1 MSKADRL
8 TPKEEA
14 FCLAYLETG
23 SASEAYRRAYSAKK
37 MKPATIHVKASQL
50 LDRDKVTVRLE
61 EVRESRL
68 KRHEVTVDRIVAE
81 LEKIA
86 FANAD
91 DFFAW
96 GPTGVVIKASDEL
109 TPEQRIFSARSPP
122 YKPRLARGLVSFI
135 FSQRQYAIVCG
146 ATIRMRLAP
155 HVTLFIW
162 PSPVVVSIV

>member
-1 MSKADRL
+1 
-8 TPKEEA
+8 
-14 FCLAYLETG
+14 
-23 SASEAYRRAYSAKK
+23 

-155 HVTLFIW
+155 GVDCRRSGSALPPSAHPRRQSHPDCRSRLILIVAPHVTLFIW